1 MGTDGAMASRR
12 PRDDPQ
18 GMLSR
23 PNHINR
29 TVSRRREER
38 GNSNEFQIEETLM
51 NYLETESG
59 IFMEVGFCAPSYVLG
74 LQRQAAQIPYESVEC
89 R

>member
-51 NYLETESG
+51 NYLETGTGVTKTESPNPLR
-59 IFMEVGFCAPSYVLG
+59 ISRVQVGH
-74 LQRQAAQIPYESVEC
+74 RRMWI
-89 R
+89 

>member
-18 GMLSR
+18 GMRSR

-51 NYLETESG
+51 NYLETGTGVTKTGSPNPLR
-59 IFMEVGFCAPSYVLG
+59 ISRVQVGH
-74 LQRQAAQIPYESVEC
+74 RRMWI
-89 R
+89 